1 MVLRSFVNLTER
13 TGASFARRRASNVSS
28 SSGNKCYS
36 HPFFKPSYAKPQDLL
51 IVDDVAREESGR
63 KTRYCR
69 YCNILTPAAMV
80 TRNYVIFGQSRNTD
94 DETRGQTPI
103 LLKKAGGKTN
113 KNGHMSVHVGA
124 VANGRC
130 QLRLRRSNSTTVR
143 TFALERPSGRRQYST
158 VHELERQLR
167 DLQVGEMGEAAETA
181 EKSEQAKKV
190 DPASPLS
197 VHERLIDDLLSS
209 NRPSEVLAVYFNL
222 RGKGLV
228 PTTALYNKVLRS
240 IPQRTDTGESAEDKL
255 THLLNVYSDM
265 LSNNLKPSDETY
277 ELVVGPLLK
286 GAQNSYSMGEFRNS
300 KDFFRIA
307 LELFL
312 ISHNSNA
319 AICFDQAVYHDL
331 VRGLNRFKCVQI
343 LAADKLY
350 ELLKSRVDLTENL
363 SLFLQL
369 LKYAGFSKNTGLV
382 NALYHDINDSIDAK
396 VLEAQQYDIYA
407 VMLESL
413 LLCGQS
419 AEATAFLD
427 QVVGHCDKSEQRA
440 LSKLLSSFIAG
451 QAALD
456 PAKAYNSYLRFNAV
470 DWLPEVSVASLA
482 FVMRKF
488 LDANDFGSAL
498 QVWNMI
504 VPRKDFDE
512 AIDQLV
518 QHDDYEYLSSMVDTL
533 VGAAL
538 DRMDRKNLIRFTRE
552 IIIKDSLV
560 LSNESLLNLVSYLN
574 SNEKQTELA
583 TALVINQGY
592 KKSRDGTSLNNY
604 LSLLVDFLTPS
615 QYQSLFGSGLFKTA
629 VEQYR
634 VVNDNIYGL
643 IKIFD
648 YVSSLSQMTDQI
660 KLKMKYYGKV
670 LSFEFEDA
678 SNHYVQLPAELAR
691 FKQYVSQLAE

>member
-28 SSGNKCYS
+28 SGSKRYS

-51 IVDDVAREESGR
+51 IVDDVAREDSGR
-63 KTRYCR
+63 KTRYSR

-80 TRNYVIFGQSRNTD
+80 TRNYVVFDRSQNTD
-94 DETRGQTPI
+94 DEPRAQTPI

-113 KNGHMSVHVGA
+113 KNGHMNVRVGA
-124 VANGRC
+124 AANGRR
-130 QLRLRRSNSTTVR
+130 QLRFRRSNSTTVR
-143 TFALERPSGRRQYST
+143 TFAVEIAAGRREYSM
-158 VHELERQLR
+158 VRELERQLR
-167 DLQVGEMGEAAETA
+167 ELRTTEAEQPAEEPEHA
-181 EKSEQAKKV
+181 EKAE
-190 DPASPLS
+190 PAAPLS
-197 VHERLIDDLLSS
+197 VHERLIDELLSS

-240 IPQRTDTGESAEDKL
+240 IPQRADTGESAEEKL

-265 LSNNLKPSDETY
+265 LANNLKPSDETY
-277 ELVVGPLLK
+277 ELVVGPLLR

-300 KDFFRIA
+300 NDFFRIA

-312 ISHNSNA
+312 ISHSSNA
-319 AICFDQAVYHDL
+319 AIRFDKAVYYDL
-331 VRGLNRFKCVQI
+331 VRGLNRFKRVQI
-343 LAADKLY
+343 VAADKLY
-350 ELLKSRVDLTENL
+350 ELLRPRVDLTQNL
-363 SLFLQL
+363 GLFLQL
-369 LKYAGFSKNTGLV
+369 LKYAGYCKNSGLV
-382 NALYHDINDSIDAK
+382 SALYHDIDGRIDAK
-396 VLEAQQYDIYA
+396 VMETQQYDVYA
-407 VMLESL
+407 AVLECL

-419 AEATAFLD
+419 AEAAAFLD
-427 QVVGHCDKSEQRA
+427 QVVRKCDKSQH

-451 QAALD
+451 QAAED
-456 PAKAYNSYLRFNAV
+456 PAKAYHSYLKFNAV
-470 DWLPEVSVASLA
+470 DWLPEVSVASLLL
-482 FVMRKF
+482 VMRKF
-488 LDANDFGSAL
+488 LDGGDFGSAL

-512 AIDQLV
+512 AIDQLA
-518 QHDDYEYLSSMVDTL
+518 QHDDFEYLSSTVDTL
-533 VGAAL
+533 VGAAI
-538 DRMDRKNLIRFTRE
+538 DRMDRQNLIRFTRE

-574 SNEKQTELA
+574 ANEKQTELA

-634 VVNDNIYGL
+634 VVNDNVYGL

-648 YVSSLSQMTDQI
+648 YVSGLSQMTEQI

-691 FKQYVSQLAE
+691 FKQYVAQLAQ

>member
-1 MVLRSFVNLTER
+1 MVLRSFVNITER

-28 SSGNKCYS
+28 SSGSKRYS
-36 HPFFKPSYAKPQDLL
+36 HPFFKPSYAKPQELL
-51 IVDDVAREESGR
+51 IVDDVAREGSGR
-63 KTRYCR
+63 KTRYSR
-69 YCNILTPAAMV
+69 YCNILTPVAMV
-80 TRNYVIFGQSRNTD
+80 TRNYIVFDQSHNTD
-94 DETRGQTPI
+94 DEPRGQTPI

-113 KNGHMSVHVGA
+113 KNGHMSVRVGA
-124 VANGRC
+124 IASGRR
-130 QLRLRRSNSTTVR
+130 QLRFRRANSTTVR
-143 TFALERPSGRRQYST
+143 TFALEKPAGSRDYST
-158 VHELERQLR
+158 VRELEQQLR
-167 DLQVGEMGEAAETA
+167 ELQVGEKEETA
-181 EKSEQAKKV
+181 KRPVQTEKIDA
-190 DPASPLS
+190 ASPLV
-197 VHERLIDDLLSS
+197 VHERLIDELLSS

-277 ELVVGPLLK
+277 ELVVGQLLT
-286 GAQNSYSMGEFRNS
+286 GAQNSYSTGEFRNS
-300 KDFFRIA
+300 NDFFRIA

-312 ISHNSNA
+312 ISHSSNA
-319 AICFDQAVYHDL
+319 AIRFDQAVYHDL
-331 VRGLNRFKCVQI
+331 VRGLNRFRRVQVV
-343 LAADKLY
+343 AADKLY
-350 ELLKSRVDLTENL
+350 ELLKPRVDLTENENL
-363 SLFLQL
+363 GLLLQL
-369 LKYAGFSKNTGLV
+369 LKYAGYAENTGLV
-382 NALYHDINDSIDAK
+382 NTLYHDINDSIDAK

-419 AEATAFLD
+419 AEAAAFLD
-427 QVVGHCDKSEQRA
+427 QVVGNCDKSQKHT

-456 PAKAYNSYLRFNAV
+456 PAKAYDAYLKFNAV

-482 FVMRKF
+482 LLMRKF
-488 LDANDFGSAL
+488 LDCNDFGSAL
-498 QVWNMI
+498 KVWNMI

-512 AIDQLV
+512 AIGQLA
-518 QHDDYEYLSSMVDTL
+518 QHDDYEYLASTVDTL

-538 DRMDRKNLIRFTRE
+538 DRMDRQNLIRFTRE

-574 SNEKQTELA
+574 ANEKQTELA

-592 KKSRDGTSLNNY
+592 KKARDGTSLNNY
-604 LSLLVDFLTPS
+604 LSLLVDFLAPS

-648 YVSSLSQMTDQI
+648 YVSGLSQMTEQI

-670 LSFEFEDA
+670 LNFEFEDA
-678 SNHYVQLPAELAR
+678 SNHYVQLPEELAR
-691 FKQYVSQLAE
+691 FRQYVSQLAE